1 MEGLKDYALKQ
12 IDDEVNI
19 LRKEVSKNNVLKG
32 KIKQNNLIGYPK
44 TLFELE
50 QENKR
55 IENQIKYLLTQRK
68 EILNNR

>member
-12 IDDEVNI
+12 IDSEVNI
-19 LRKEVSKNNVLKG
+19 LRKEISKNNILK
-32 KIKQNNLIGYPK
+32 KNLQQNNLIGYPK

-50 QENKR
+50 QDNKR
-55 IENQIKYLLTQRK
+55 LENQIKYLLTQRK